1 VGNPYH
7 QVARPGN
14 TERVL
19 ALASAVAPFALFVA
33 VYAPAMG
40 HGFVRDD
47 YTWILRSRIGSF
59 QDLLRLLSTD
69 LGFYRPV
76 VGLTFAV
83 DRWLFGATPAGYGV
97 TNLLLALGCCA
108 GIAALARAL
117 GLPRGAAVLAGAIW
131 LVSMNFMPIGVLWI
145 SGRTALLMILAATL
159 STAALLRGR
168 LWPSIAWL
176 VVALFSKE
184 EAVLLP
190 FVLMAWV
197 LVLPRVPVSRSRWV
211 IAAIAVLAMYFLA
224 RAYSGATNPANAPPF
239 YRFTFDAGTVVA
251 NLGWY
256 LVQATALPAM
266 VVAAAAIVLG
276 LSRLDAG
283 PEGPAHSDVPDAGP
297 EGPAYTDPS
306 YPLTR
311 LILCSLFWIAGGLAL
326 TIWLPVRSHLY
337 IALPAV
343 GAALGAAA
351 LCSHWWALSTPTGQ
365 RVALA
370 SAIAIV
376 VMLAPIHFRKTREW
390 VTRTTFAAVAL
401 RDLDELTA
409 SLPDGA
415 QVMLADNRNDPH
427 GNLASVFG
435 TMANEAVELASGRP
449 LEVWIDPP
457 PPHADVMG
465 LRAPCTGCVRTRLSL
480 VEGRLRPPPSP

>member
-1 VGNPYH
+1 MGNPYH
-7 QVARPGN
+7 DVGYPGN

-19 ALASAVAPFALFVA
+19 ALTSALAPFALFVV
-33 VYAPAMG
+33 VYAPAVG
-40 HGFVRDD
+40 HGLVRDD
-47 YTWILRSRIGSF
+47 YTWILRSRIGNF
-59 QDLLRLLSTD
+59 QDLVRLLSTD
-69 LGFYRPV
+69 LGFYRPAI
-76 VGLTFAV
+76 GLTFAV
-83 DRWLFGATPAGYGV
+83 DRWLFGAMPAGYGV

-117 GLPRGAAVLAGAIW
+117 GLARGAGVLAGAIW

-159 STAALLRGR
+159 SAAALLRGR
-168 LWPSIAWL
+168 MWPSVGWL

-190 FVLMAWV
+190 FILMAWLMV
-197 LVLPRVPVSRSRWV
+197 VPRVPVSRSRWV
-211 IAAIAVLAMYFLA
+211 IAAIAVMALYFLA

-239 YRFTFDAGTVVA
+239 YRFTFDAGVVVA

-256 LVQATALPAM
+256 LAQATALSAM

-283 PEGPAHSDVPDAGP
+283 PEGPA
-297 EGPAYTDPS
+297 YTHPS
-306 YPLTR
+306 LPR
-311 LILCSLFWIAGGLAL
+311 LILCSLFWIGGGLAL

-343 GAALGAAA
+343 GAALAAA
-351 LCSHWWALSTPTGQ
+351 AVCSHWWTLSTPTGQ

-370 SAIAIV
+370 SAIAMV
-376 VMLAPIHFRKTREW
+376 VMLVPIHFRETREW

-401 RDLDELTA
+401 RDLEALTA

-415 QVMLADNRNDPH
+415 QVTLADNRNDPH

-435 TMANEAVELASGRP
+435 TMANEAVEVASGRP

-465 LRAPCTGCVRTRLSL
+465 LRAPCTGCVRTRLTL
-480 VEGRLRPPPSP
+480 VDGRLRLVPSP